1 MYFGYDYSA
10 CRAFLIKIL
19 SITGYY
25 DIISAVI
32 VMNINR
38 DETCCF
44 TGHRVIGSNDAQ
56 TVRGNLRQAIRMLYR
71 EGIRCF
77 ISGGAIGFDT
87 EAAAAVV
94 EARRTI
100 PEIRLV
106 LALPCRDQDKL
117 WNASQKAEYSKILAE
132 ADEVVY
138 VSEEYTGE
146 CMRKRNRFMVDNSCA
161 VLTYI
166 QRPFG
171 GTAYTVNYALD
182 SGRRVINI
190 LEVNDET

>member
-1 MYFGYDYSA
+1 
-10 CRAFLIKIL
+10 
-19 SITGYY
+19 
-25 DIISAVI
+25 
-32 VMNINR
+32 MNINR

-44 TGHRVIGSNDAQ
+44 TGHRVISSADMQA
-56 TVRGNLRQAIRMLYR
+56 VRGNLRRAIRALYR

-87 EAAAAVV
+87 EAAAAVI
-94 EARRTI
+94 EERRTV
-100 PEIRLV
+100 PEIRLI

-117 WNASQKAEYSKILAE
+117 WNSAQKAAYGRILVE
-132 ADEVVY
+132 ADDVMY
-138 VSEEYTGE
+138 VSEEYNVE

-182 SGRRVINI
+182 SGCRVINV
-190 LEVNDET
+190 LEVKDEA